1 MRNNVKMDTVKN
13 KIIIW
18 GIDDVNTLGLVRE
31 VGEAGLDFLFLLKGK
46 KAAAARSKYIKKIH
60 QINSNEEALRYLI
73 STFKNASK
81 KPIIITS
88 GDGTTVFIDQN
99 KGLLEQYFI
108 IPGTGVKG
116 DAEFYTDKNNM
127 INLASEIGIL
137 CPESKYVK
145 WDSSIDNIAY
155 PCFIKPS
162 HQNAGHFNEFKFKIC
177 NTRNELQET
186 LTKVRHDSEFIVQDY
201 IKSEYEI
208 VVFGARMMDGK
219 TEIAG
224 AIVRDRLAVGISGHG
239 LVTDKI
245 PACVDVAKIS
255 EFLDRIDYKGLFGF
269 EYGVMN
275 DKAYFYEVNLR
286 NDGTAHCFY
295 NAGSRLTLAY
305 IYSCAGIDYSTLPI
319 KVTQEG
325 WFIDE
330 LYDFG
335 NVLEGKISKKQW
347 KKDMKQATIMRY
359 YDKSDKAPYQYLKK
373 RKWLNITKYIILGRY
388 RQTVVSILDKV
399 GMKK

>member
-1 MRNNVKMDTVKN
+1 MRMIPMNN

-31 VGEAGLDFLFLLKGK
+31 IGEAGLDFLFLLKGK
-46 KAAAARSKYIKKIH
+46 KAATSRSKYIKEIH
-60 QINSNEEALRYLI
+60 QVNSNEEALKYLI
-73 STFKNASK
+73 NIYKNASK

-88 GDGTTVFIDQN
+88 GDGTTVFIDKN
-99 KGLLEQYFI
+99 KDILEQYFI
-108 IPGTGVKG
+108 VPGTGVKG
-116 DAEFYTDKNNM
+116 DAEKYTDKNNM
-127 INLASEIGIL
+127 TNLASEIGIV
-137 CPESKYVK
+137 CPSSKYVK
-145 WDSSIDNIAY
+145 WDSSLDSIQY

-162 HQNAGHFNEFKFKIC
+162 HQNAGYFNEFKFKIC
-177 NTRNELQET
+177 NTRNELQRI
-186 LTKVRHDSEFIVQDY
+186 LSKVRHDSEFIVQDY

-208 VVFGARMMDGK
+208 VILGARMMNGK

-224 AIVRDRLAVGISGHG
+224 AIIRDRLAVGISGHG
-239 LVTDKI
+239 LVTSNI
-245 PACVDVAKIS
+245 PSCVDIEKITQ
-255 EFLDRIDYKGLFGF
+255 FLGRIDYKGLFGF

-275 DKAYFYEVNLR
+275 GKAYFYEVNLR

-305 IYSCAGIDYSTLPI
+305 IYSCAGIDYSNLPI

-330 LYDFG
+330 LYDFE

-347 KKDMKQATIMRY
+347 KKDMEQATIMRY
-359 YDKSDKAPYQYLKK
+359 YDESDKAPYQYLKK
-373 RKWLNITKYIILGRY
+373 RKWLNIIKYIILGKY
-388 RQTVVSILDKV
+388 RQTIVSILDKL
-399 GMKK
+399 GLKK